1 MTTRRIARTLL
12 VGVLACGYTRTA
24 GHCGFSAAEVVTAID
39 ALMTRLDTGAWGDL
53 DAATMNAR
61 ALETSLGDARYLPY
75 MPDAFVRVADGP
87 AAGR

>member
-12 VGVLACGYTRTA
+12 VGLDYAA
-24 GHCGFSAAEVVTAID
+24 G
-39 ALMTRLDTGAWGDL
+39 
-53 DAATMNAR
+53 R